1 MVTGRQQIV
10 VFLKGVKNEMKRRNI
25 FLVHPKRDPFFDR
38 TIKLKLV
45 GRPTRVENNDNE
57 TNDKTSSRIQ
67 NSFVPQ

>member
-1 MVTGRQQIV
+1 MKWKEEI
-10 VFLKGVKNEMKRRNI
+10 FL
-25 FLVHPKRDPFFDR
+25 LVHPKLDSFFDR

-57 TNDKTSSRIQ
+57 TNDKTRSRIQ